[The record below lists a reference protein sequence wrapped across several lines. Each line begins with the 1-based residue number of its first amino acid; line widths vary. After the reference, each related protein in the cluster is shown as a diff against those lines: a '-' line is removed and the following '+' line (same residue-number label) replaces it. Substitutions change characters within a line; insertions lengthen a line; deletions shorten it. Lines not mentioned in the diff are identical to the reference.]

1 MQNGQDQSNTLA
13 SNRLWL
19 IISLVIAV
27 TVIAVMMVPEADRK
41 AEDIPPPV
49 GLAETPPAPVSEMDE
64 SIPATEA
71 VGVDADTS
79 AIQHEGDAARTYLA
93 QATGEGLAASAVYAK
108 AQEFRSRRQFGDAWL
123 LYFKAAKDGHAE
135 AAMALAEQADPRYFK
150 ADETVLSQPDVV
162 QAHKWYLQ
170 AQRNGSEQAG
180 QRLQQLLADLEKSV
194 QADDEQAAV
203 LLETWKSSK

>member
-1 MQNGQDQSNTLA
+1 MQKGQDQSNPSA

-27 TVIAVMMVPEADRK
+27 TVVAVMMVPEADRK

-49 GLAETPPAPVSEMDE
+49 GLAETPSAPASQSGE
-64 SIPATEA
+64 STPETEA
-71 VGVDADTS
+71 VGVDTD
-79 AIQHEGDAARTYLA
+79 AIRNEGDAARNYLA
-93 QATGEGLAASAVYAK
+93 QAGEGLTASAVYAR
-108 AQEFRSRRQFGDAWL
+108 AREFWSQRQFGDAWL

-150 ADETVLSQPDVV
+150 ADATVLSQPDVV

-180 QRLQQLLADLEKSV
+180 QRLQQLLADLEKSA
-194 QADDEQAAV
+194 QAGDEQAAV